1 MSSTTRTPSPL
12 ESLSPPA
19 SPSWVSDESCVL
31 KVTVTN
37 PSEAESQNCNSPPL
51 TSRAPAVAPYK
62 DFVDCDKCDVEHL
75 FTSQNKALA
84 RSESE
89 FPFDARDGS
98 GSPHHRRGTSS
109 TKLQDQFPMKLYRM
123 LSVVEDLGLS
133 HIVSWKPHGRAFEVK
148 DVDQFVKNV
157 MPRFFKQSKITS
169 FQRQLNLYGF
179 QRFLYGPDVGSS
191 YHQYFLRGK
200 PFLCMAM
207 YRTKVKGASRRSRRK
222 ASERRGKEPDFY
234 AMKYLPQLDPTCRER
249 HFREF
254 FARQESPNEN
264 AYDNKRKMV
273 HPHGWCPVKRQSPPP
288 LQFHVPFQP
297 QIGQNVYNSSAPI
310 YPSSGCDATVPIQ
323 GFHQEPNRSGTG
335 TGSMM
340 RPPEFWDYANS
351 FPYQLTSNQSYPSQP
366 DQFQRPPFPLDFGS
380 QNTDLRPM
388 HIAAEFGSKPS
399 SAMSTETPMPTSLV
413 DLKNQ
418 DLSEDSDSSLD
429 LHEDLKD
436 FFVSLMKD
444 VQAYEEAI

>member
-1 MSSTTRTPSPL
+1 MREKS
-12 ESLSPPA
+12 
-19 SPSWVSDESCVL
+19 
-31 KVTVTN
+31 
-37 PSEAESQNCNSPPL
+37 
-51 TSRAPAVAPYK
+51 
-62 DFVDCDKCDVEHL
+62 DVEHL
-75 FTSQNKALA
+75 FTSQNKAMA

-89 FPFDARDGS
+89 YTFDAQDGS

-234 AMKYLPQLDPTCRER
+234 AMKYLPQLDPTCREK

-254 FARQESPNEN
+254 FARQESPNESV
-264 AYDNKRKMV
+264 YDNNKRKMA

-288 LQFHVPFQP
+288 LQFHVPYQP
-297 QIGQNVYNSSAPI
+297 QMGQNVYNSSTPI
-310 YPSSGCDATVPIQ
+310 FPLPGCDAAVPVQ
-323 GFHQEPNRSGTG
+323 GFHQEPNRSGAVAA
-335 TGSMM
+335 SMM
-340 RPPEFWDYANS
+340 RPPEFMDYSNAY
-351 FPYQLTSNQSYPSQP
+351 PYQMTSNQSYPSQP
-366 DQFQRPPFPLDFGS
+366 GQFQHPPFPQDFAPQSAG
-380 QNTDLRPM
+380 LRPR
-388 HIAAEFGSKPS
+388 HVTADFEPKPS
-399 SAMSTETPMPTSLV
+399 SATSSETPMPTSLV
-413 DLKNQ
+413 ELQNQ
-418 DLSEDSDSSLD
+418 ELSEDSDSSLD
-429 LHEDLKD
+429 LNEDLKD

-444 VQAYEEAI
+444 VQEYDEAI